1 MGVARILFLSDT
13 HLGFDLPLRPR
24 VERRR
29 RGPDFF
35 ASFERALE
43 PARRGEV
50 DLVVHGGD
58 LFFRSRIAQRLAAMA
73 FAPLL
78 DVAER
83 GVPVLVVP
91 GNHERSRIPHPLLLS
106 HPRVLVFDCPRTF
119 RLRMGG
125 LVLAVAGFPY
135 EPRGIRDAFPSV
147 LERTGWRS
155 VPADARLLCIHHC
168 VEGARVGRGVSD
180 YVFRDA
186 EDVIRASDL
195 PAEFASVLSGH
206 VHRAQVLTRDLKGHS
221 LPVPVVYAGS
231 VERTSFV
238 ERNETK
244 GFWTLEIEGGA
255 TGRGRV
261 RERRF
266 HPLPTRPMV
275 QIEVDAG
282 GKSRGHLE
290 REISALSEPHA
301 ANSVLRIRVKGRAS
315 RDAAEVL
322 RAASLRALLPSGMTV
337 SVWEEG
343 VRPIR

>member
-1 MGVARILFLSDT
+1 MGVARVLFLSDT

-35 ASFERALE
+35 AAFERALE

-58 LFFRSRIAQRLAAMA
+58 LFFRSRIPQRLAAMA

-78 DVAER
+78 ELAER

-106 HPRVLVFDCPRTF
+106 HPLISVFDRPRTF
-119 RLRMGG
+119 SLRVKG
-125 LVLAVAGFPY
+125 LALAVAGFPY
-135 EPRGIRDAFPSV
+135 EPRAVRRRFPGV
-147 LERTGWRS
+147 LESTGWRG
-155 VPADARLLCIHHC
+155 VGADARLLCIHHC
-168 VEGARVGRGVSD
+168 VEGASVGLGVSD
-180 YVFRDA
+180 YVFRSA

-195 PAEFASVLSGH
+195 PPGFAAVLSGH
-206 VHRAQVLTRDLKGHS
+206 VHRAQVLTRDLRGRR

-231 VERTSFV
+231 IERTSFV

-244 GFWTLEIEGGA
+244 GFWTLVIEGDA

-275 QIEVDAG
+275 QIEVEAG
-282 GKSRGHLE
+282 AKSREHLE
-290 REISALSEPHA
+290 REIAALAEPQPGDA
-301 ANSVLRIRVKGRAS
+301 VLRIRVTGRA
-315 RDAAEVL
+315 RGPAVEAL
-322 RAASLRALLPSGMTV
+322 RSASLRALLPSSMTV
-337 SVWEEG
+337 SVWGEERG
-343 VRPIR
+343 PG